1 MTSTKVV
8 FLTGLRPRL
17 IEEVL
22 SYAPSHYQ
30 IVVVDRTISE
40 EEKIKQVLDA
50 DFLLCY
56 GQDPSD
62 KVLRSLKKC
71 RLVQLLAAGYDRI
84 NLGILE
90 ELGIPCSNNGG
101 ANSRA
106 VADHAVLLM
115 LAVYKQL
122 LASVISTRKD
132 AWSLPITG
140 ENTFEMANKKIGI
153 LGLGNIGKQVAK
165 RVQGFDATVIYHDIY
180 RMNGDDEKK
189 LNVSYVSLRELFK
202 ESDIL
207 TCHTPL
213 TGSTK
218 HIVNDQTLSM
228 MKSSS
233 VVINT
238 SRGEVVDERA
248 LIRALNAG
256 VVSAAGLDVFE
267 REPVDKEN
275 PLLSMD
281 NVIVTPH
288 MAGTTWD
295 TWARRAKF
303 GFENMKRVNHGNLP
317 ESIVRNFDAS

>member
-40 EEKIKQVLDA
+40 EEKIKQVSDA

-101 ANSRA
+101 ANSWA

-189 LNVSYVSLRELFK
+189 LDVSYVSLRELFK

-213 TGSTK
+213 TGNTK

-228 MKSSS
+228 MKPSS

>member
-101 ANSRA
+101 ANSWA

-189 LNVSYVSLRELFK
+189 LDVSYVSLSELFK
-202 ESDIL
+202 QSDIL

-218 HIVNDQTLSM
+218 HIVNDQTLGM
-228 MKSSS
+228 MKPSS

-317 ESIVRNFDAS
+317 ESVVRNFDAS

>member
-101 ANSRA
+101 ANSWA

-180 RMNGDDEKK
+180 RMNDDEKK
-189 LNVSYVSLRELFK
+189 LDVSYVSLRELFK

-256 VVSAAGLDVFE
+256 VVAAAGLDVFE

-275 PLLSMD
+275 PLLRMD

-303 GFENMKRVNHGNLP
+303 GFENIKRVNDGNLP
-317 ESIVRNFDAS
+317 ESVVRNFDAS

>member
-84 NLGILE
+84 NLDILE

-101 ANSRA
+101 ANSWA

-189 LNVSYVSLRELFK
+189 LDVSYVSLRELFK

-228 MKSSS
+228 MKPSS

-275 PLLSMD
+275 PLLRMD

-317 ESIVRNFDAS
+317 ESVVRNFDAS

>member
-40 EEKIKQVLDA
+40 EEKIKQVSDA

-101 ANSRA
+101 ANSWA

-189 LNVSYVSLRELFK
+189 LDVSYVSLRELFK

-213 TGSTK
+213 TGNTK

-228 MKSSS
+228 MKPSS

-256 VVSAAGLDVFE
+256 VVAAAGLDVFE

-275 PLLSMD
+275 PLLRMD

>member
-101 ANSRA
+101 ANSWA

-180 RMNGDDEKK
+180 RMNDDEKK
-189 LNVSYVSLRELFK
+189 LDVSYVSLRELFK

-275 PLLSMD
+275 PLLRMD

-303 GFENMKRVNHGNLP
+303 GFENIKRVNDGNLP
-317 ESIVRNFDAS
+317 ESVVRNFDAS

>member
-30 IVVVDRTISE
+30 IVVVDRTTSE

-101 ANSRA
+101 ANSWA

-180 RMNGDDEKK
+180 RMNDDEKK
-189 LNVSYVSLRELFK
+189 LDVSYVSLRELFK

-228 MKSSS
+228 MKPSS

-238 SRGEVVDERA
+238 SRGAVVDERA

-256 VVSAAGLDVFE
+256 VVAAAGLDVFE

-275 PLLSMD
+275 PLLRMD

-303 GFENMKRVNHGNLP
+303 GFENIKRVNDGNLP
-317 ESIVRNFDAS
+317 ESVVRNFDAS

>member
-22 SYAPSHYQ
+22 SYAPSNYQ

-101 ANSRA
+101 ANSWA

-180 RMNGDDEKK
+180 RMNDDEKK
-189 LNVSYVSLRELFK
+189 LDVSYVSLRELFK

-218 HIVNDQTLSM
+218 HIVNDQTLGM
-228 MKSSS
+228 MKPSS

-317 ESIVRNFDAS
+317 ESVVRNFDAS

>member
-84 NLGILE
+84 NLDILE

-101 ANSRA
+101 ANSWA

-180 RMNGDDEKK
+180 RMNDDDEKK
-189 LNVSYVSLRELFK
+189 LDVSYVSLRELFK

-228 MKSSS
+228 MKPSS

-238 SRGEVVDERA
+238 SRGAVVDERA

-256 VVSAAGLDVFE
+256 VVAAAGLDVFE

-275 PLLSMD
+275 PLLRMD

-317 ESIVRNFDAS
+317 ESVVRNFDAS

>member
-40 EEKIKQVLDA
+40 EEKIKQVSDA

-122 LASVISTRKD
+122 LASVISTRRG

>member
-30 IVVVDRTISE
+30 IVVVDRTTSE

-101 ANSRA
+101 ANSWA

-180 RMNGDDEKK
+180 RMNDDEKK
-189 LNVSYVSLRELFK
+189 LDVSYVSLRELFK

-228 MKSSS
+228 MKPSS

>member
-40 EEKIKQVLDA
+40 EEKIKQVSDA

-101 ANSRA
+101 ANSWA

-189 LNVSYVSLRELFK
+189 LDVSYVSLRELFK

-228 MKSSS
+228 MKPSS

>member
-101 ANSRA
+101 ANSWA

-180 RMNGDDEKK
+180 RMNDDDEKK
-189 LNVSYVSLRELFK
+189 LDVSYVSLRELFK

-228 MKSSS
+228 MKPSS

-238 SRGEVVDERA
+238 SRGAVVDERA

-256 VVSAAGLDVFE
+256 VVAAAGLDVFE

-275 PLLSMD
+275 PLLRMD

-303 GFENMKRVNHGNLP
+303 GFENMKRVNDGNLP
-317 ESIVRNFDAS
+317 ESVVRNFDAS

>member
-30 IVVVDRTISE
+30 IVVVDRTTSE

-101 ANSRA
+101 ANSWA

-213 TGSTK
+213 TGNTK

-228 MKSSS
+228 MKPSS

-238 SRGEVVDERA
+238 SRGAVVDERA

-275 PLLSMD
+275 PLLRMD

>member
-101 ANSRA
+101 ANSWA

-180 RMNGDDEKK
+180 RMNDDEKK
-189 LNVSYVSLRELFK
+189 LDVSYVSLRELFK

-228 MKSSS
+228 MKPSS

-238 SRGEVVDERA
+238 SRGAVVDERA

-275 PLLSMD
+275 PLLRMD

-303 GFENMKRVNHGNLP
+303 GFENIKRVNDGNLP
-317 ESIVRNFDAS
+317 ESVVRNFDAS

>member
-40 EEKIKQVLDA
+40 EEKIKQVSDA

-101 ANSRA
+101 ANSWA

-228 MKSSS
+228 MKPSS

-238 SRGEVVDERA
+238 SRGAVVDERA

-256 VVSAAGLDVFE
+256 VVAAAGLDVFE

-275 PLLSMD
+275 PLLRMD

-303 GFENMKRVNHGNLP
+303 GFENIKRVNDGNLP
-317 ESIVRNFDAS
+317 ESVVRNFDAS

>member
-101 ANSRA
+101 ANSWA

-189 LNVSYVSLRELFK
+189 LDVSYVSLRELFK

-228 MKSSS
+228 MKPSS

-238 SRGEVVDERA
+238 SRGAVVDERA

-256 VVSAAGLDVFE
+256 VVAAAGLDVFE

-275 PLLSMD
+275 PLLRMD

-303 GFENMKRVNHGNLP
+303 GFENMKRVNDGNLP
-317 ESIVRNFDAS
+317 ESVVRNFDAS

>member
-30 IVVVDRTISE
+30 IVVVDRTTSE

-101 ANSRA
+101 ANSWA

-140 ENTFEMANKKIGI
+140 GNTFEMANKKIGI

-189 LNVSYVSLRELFK
+189 LDVSYVSLSELFK
-202 ESDIL
+202 QSDIL

-218 HIVNDQTLSM
+218 HIVNDQTLGM
-228 MKSSS
+228 MKPSS

-317 ESIVRNFDAS
+317 ESVVRNFDAS